1 MPNLILLA
9 LLGAFPPLSTDMY
22 LPAIPTLQALW
33 DISYATANL
42 SMVLF
47 MATFSVF
54 LLIHGPL
61 SDRLGRKPVLIG
73 GLILFILAS
82 LGCALSPSIG
92 FLIACRCMQAAGAA
106 AASSLAL
113 ALSKDLYD
121 GAQRQKILA
130 YMGVIMALA
139 PMLAPSIG
147 GLMLKFAS
155 WRWIFAVQA
164 GLALIGLYGVL
175 RLKEPLTEFTR
186 GGFLAVAGRYRLVLG
201 NLPFTVLASG
211 FALMALP
218 QFAFIGG
225 SADMYINDLGLSEQA
240 FGIYFGANAIG
251 FMLGSFLCT
260 RMIGQYKPM
269 NMLYTTFGCLL
280 VSTALMFILGGR
292 TPPDPGHTHV
302 LHVSERGLL
311 PAHIQLHDP
320 GPGGLGRGRGLG
332 HPDLRDILRRGPVH
346 AAHLHGLAPQT
357 LRPGRARRDRHVDT
371 AGRLAGR
378 QEAVPVRLADAVR
391 KQQGPR
397 VRTCGSLSWAWV
409 ADQDKVFRNASARRS
424 DQ

>member
-22 LPAIPTLQALW
+22 LPAIPTLQTLW

-82 LGCALSPSIG
+82 LGCALSPSIW

-260 RMIGQYKPM
+260 RMIGQYKPL

-280 VSTALMFILGGR
+280 VSTALMFILGGH
-292 TPPDPGHTHV
+292 TPLTLAIPMFCMSLSVGFSRPISNSMILDQVDSDVGAASGILTFEIFFVAALSMQLISMDWPHKPYV
-302 LHVSERGLL
+302 LAVLGVIGTLIPLAALL
-311 PAHIQLHDP
+311 
-320 GPGGLGRGRGLG
+320 
-332 HPDLRDILRRGPVH
+332 
-346 AAHLHGLAPQT
+346 
-357 LRPGRARRDRHVDT
+357 
-371 AGRLAGR
+371 
-378 QEAVPVRLADAVR
+378 AVR
-391 KQQGPR
+391 KR
-397 VRTCGSLSWAWV
+397 CRF
-409 ADQDKVFRNASARRS
+409 D
-424 DQ
+424 

>member
-9 LLGAFPPLSTDMY
+9 LLASFPPLSTDMY
-22 LPAIPTLQALW
+22 LPAIPTLQTLW
-33 DISYATANL
+33 GISYATANL

-47 MATFSVF
+47 MAVFSVF

-61 SDRLGRKPVLIG
+61 SDRFGRRPVLIG
-73 GLILFILAS
+73 GLSLFVLAS
-82 LGCALSPSIG
+82 FGCAISPSIWV
-92 FLIACRCMQAAGAA
+92 LIACRCLQAAGAA
-106 AASSLAL
+106 AGASLAL
-113 ALSKDLYD
+113 ALSKDLYE

-130 YMGVIMALA
+130 HMGVIMALA

-164 GLALIGLYGVL
+164 AMALVGLYGVL
-175 RLKEPLTEFTR
+175 RLKEPLEEFTR

-211 FALMALP
+211 FALMSLP

-260 RMIGQYKPM
+260 RMIGEYKPL
-269 NMLYTTFGCLL
+269 NMLYTTFACLL
-280 VSTALMFILGGR
+280 ASTVLMFVLGGK
-292 TPPDPGHTHV
+292 TPLTLAIPMFCMSLSVGFSRPI
-302 LHVSERGLL
+302 SNSM
-311 PAHIQLHDP
+311 
-320 GPGGLGRGRGLG
+320 
-332 HPDLRDILRRGPVH
+332 ILD
-346 AAHLHGLAPQT
+346 Q
-357 LRPGRARRDRHVDT
+357 VDT
-371 AGRLAGR
+371 DVGAASGILTFEIFFVAAVSMQLISWDWPDKPLVLAVLGVIGTLIPLTSLL
-378 QEAVPVRLADAVR
+378 AVKKRCR
-391 KQQGPR
+391 
-397 VRTCGSLSWAWV
+397 
-409 ADQDKVFRNASARRS
+409 FN
-424 DQ
+424 